1 MKILIV
7 GGYGTFGGRL
17 AQLLA
22 DEDRLTLLIAG
33 RSEQKAKAFCEKL
46 PFGAQRV
53 GLRFDRAKDIER
65 QIREIQPTLV
75 IDATGPFQSY
85 GDDPYRLVK
94 ACIATG
100 TNYMDLA
107 DGSDFVKGIDQ
118 FDGQAKAKNI
128 YILSGVSSFPV
139 LTAAV
144 VRHLSHSFAQIT
156 AVTGGIAPSPY
167 AGVGLNVIRAIASYA
182 GKRVVLVRKG
192 RQAYGYALTETM
204 RYTISPPGYLPLENI
219 RFSLVDVPDLQLLP
233 DMLPD
238 LDSIWMGAGPVPDI
252 LHRMLNG
259 LAWLVRFRLMPSLL
273 PFASIFHFVTNV
285 VRWGEHRGGMFVSVE
300 GSDKDGEKIERSWH
314 LLAEGADG
322 PFIPSMAI
330 EAIVRRSL
338 SGTVPVPG
346 ARAAMKDLEL
356 ADYETVF
363 QNKEI
368 YTGTRESLASTSHV
382 PLYQKLL
389 GQAWMSLPEPI
400 RAMHDCAGEIKAE
413 GVAVVE
419 RGTSLLS
426 RFIAMLFGFP
436 AHGKDIPVQVILQ
449 AKAGGELWQRTHMH
463 QLKLG

>member
-46 PFGAQRV
+46 PAGARRV
-53 GLRFDRAKDIER
+53 GLHFDRDKDIER
-65 QIREIQPTLV
+65 QMREIQPTLV

-85 GDDPYRLVK
+85 GDDPYRVVK

-118 FDGQAKAKNI
+118 FDGQAKEKNI

-182 GKRVVLVRKG
+182 GKRVV
-192 RQAYGYALTETM
+192 
-204 RYTISPPGYLPLENI
+204 
-219 RFSLVDVPDLQLLP
+219 
-233 DMLPD
+233 
-238 LDSIWMGAGPVPDI
+238 
-252 LHRMLNG
+252 
-259 LAWLVRFRLMPSLL
+259 
-273 PFASIFHFVTNV
+273 
-285 VRWGEHRGGMFVSVE
+285 
-300 GSDKDGEKIERSWH
+300 
-314 LLAEGADG
+314 
-322 PFIPSMAI
+322 
-330 EAIVRRSL
+330 
-338 SGTVPVPG
+338 
-346 ARAAMKDLEL
+346 
-356 ADYETVF
+356 
-363 QNKEI
+363 
-368 YTGTRESLASTSHV
+368 
-382 PLYQKLL
+382 
-389 GQAWMSLPEPI
+389 
-400 RAMHDCAGEIKAE
+400 
-413 GVAVVE
+413 
-419 RGTSLLS
+419 S

-449 AKAGGELWQRTHMH
+449 AKAGGELRPAWRVSSAKIKRNCQRKTITAPEVP
-463 QLKLG
+463 LLWLAV